1 VPSLD
6 AETAREVLA
15 EFLTVCREHHTTL
28 LIVSH
33 DDAVLDTADRVL
45 DMAALNRAR
54 GRRPT
59 VPAGEQ
65 E

>member
-1 VPSLD
+1 MPSLD

-15 EFLTVCREHHTTL
+15 EFLIVCREHHTTL

>member
-1 VPSLD
+1 
-6 AETAREVLA
+6 
-15 EFLTVCREHHTTL
+15 VCREHRTTL

-54 GRRPT
+54 GRRQT
-59 VPAGEQ
+59 ATAGEP